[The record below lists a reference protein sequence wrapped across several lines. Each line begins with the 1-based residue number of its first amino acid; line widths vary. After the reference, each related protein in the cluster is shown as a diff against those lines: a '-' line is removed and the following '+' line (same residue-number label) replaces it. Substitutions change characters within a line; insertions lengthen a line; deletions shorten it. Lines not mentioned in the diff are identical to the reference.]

1 MSGPPL
7 PFQGLPWS
15 SLAISLDAP
24 SLAPVSL
31 GAAPSSPPP
40 SQMPLSHARHKQ
52 CPFLR
57 PLELGVLTGSCQPP
71 HPNPL
76 PQHLRSCSP
85 GSRCRQPVWPSVSGR
100 RHRCV
105 CPRRECKQSGKPQGP
120 GHRPQGPYDTS
131 WLRIHCVPPSHIHG
145 GFPSLTLLPSQ
156 GALYCHVDSP
166 GYRASGTPTGPQAPM
181 GTLSADP
188 AGAPGTSRHGPPRL
202 LQPAL
207 HSAPPRKCLFLRLC
221 PRRRVIT
228 ANAFSPPSVVTV
240 YTPLAN

>member
-1 MSGPPL
+1 MCLRAVKKGMNVSGPPL

-52 CPFLR
+52 SSFLR

-85 GSRCRQPVWPSVSGR
+85 GSRCRQPVWPSVSGQ

-156 GALYCHVDSP
+156 GA
-166 GYRASGTPTGPQAPM
+166 TW
-181 GTLSADP
+181 
-188 AGAPGTSRHGPPRL
+188 
-202 LQPAL
+202 
-207 HSAPPRKCLFLRLC
+207 
-221 PRRRVIT
+221 
-228 ANAFSPPSVVTV
+228 
-240 YTPLAN
+240 TPLATERQGHRPDPRHQWAPSLQTPLGHLAPAGTGPLASSSLPSTQLLQGSASF

>member
-1 MSGPPL
+1 MCSRAVKKGMNVSGPPL
-7 PFQGLPWS
+7 PFQGPPWS

-71 HPNPL
+71 HPNPPPL
-76 PQHLRSCSP
+76 HLRSCSP
-85 GSRCRQPVWPSVSGR
+85 GSRCRQPVWPSVSGW

-105 CPRRECKQSGKPQGP
+105 CPRRECKQSGKPQGA
-120 GHRPQGPYDTS
+120 YDTS
-131 WLRIHCVPPSHIHG
+131 WLRIHCVPRSHIRG
-145 GFPSLTLLPSQ
+145 GSPSLTLLPSQ

-166 GYRASGTPTGPQAPM
+166 ATE
-181 GTLSADP
+181 
-188 AGAPGTSRHGPPRL
+188 
-202 LQPAL
+202 
-207 HSAPPRKCLFLRLC
+207 
-221 PRRRVIT
+221 RRGH
-228 ANAFSPPSVVTV
+228 
-240 YTPLAN
+240 